1 VVGDYSEPNPWLP
14 SSPGGVEPAGDYY
27 EASLWRSP
35 HPSRVESMQPLD
47 SSPNNTGPT
56 LQDYNDLFDYDYN
69 YNYDPWEE
77 LDGDVPA
84 QVHSDRESAEHRA
97 GENEHRPKFVR
108 IFHPIIN
115 GMPLHLLSTYLD
127 LISGDNRSD
136 LRQGWP

>member
-1 VVGDYSEPNPWLP
+1 
-14 SSPGGVEPAGDYY
+14 
-27 EASLWRSP
+27 
-35 HPSRVESMQPLD
+35 MQPLD

-108 IFHPIIN
+108 IFHLIIN